1 MTLTVYNV
9 LGQHVATLVD
19 QFLPAGS
26 YAFAW
31 QPRALPSGLYLYQ
44 LKTDGGVLS
53 RTMTLLR

>member
-1 MTLTVYNV
+1 MIALHV

-26 YAFAW
+26 YAFVR

-44 LKTDGGVLS
+44 LKTNDVVLN
-53 RTMTLLR
+53 RTMTLLK